1 MVKKFFVELISK
13 TEDFL
18 KSQSGLS
25 ESFSLLYVLA
35 IVFGV
40 AAVIFVSCF
49 VICKIAAK
57 KKGVTSKK
65 KNTTLIIL
73 GIIFILFGSVSALL
87 APSFA
92 KSVQTTPTTTIT
104 TTTEEETSDSISVD
118 LPVPDPEPLLKP
130 HATEKTSPKNQGIT
144 WEIISNGSIKNKFT
158 RPDTISFAS
167 GDEYAQFDGIFSFR
181 GDNYR
186 SGATF
191 STAEIKDAV
200 LTRKWNSSV
209 GSLNG
214 WGGCGWTGQPLVVR
228 WDKDTKAIMNMYP
241 EKKNKENLVEA
252 IYATLDGRVYFY
264 DMEDGSYTR
273 DPLNFHMSFKGAG
286 ALDPRGYPLLYL
298 GSGLYNEERTPRIFV
313 VSLIDGKILY
323 EQSGTDPF
331 NYRSWGAFDSSPL
344 LNAQT
349 DTLIWPGENGIIYT
363 IKLNT
368 KYNKVDGK
376 ISVKPENVVKVRYKT
391 KAGRTLGFESSIIGV
406 GEYLF
411 AADNGGVLLCFN
423 ANTMELIWA
432 QNVRDD
438 VNASPVFEWGKN
450 SKGYLYVTTS
460 MEYAKGNSYIFKID
474 AETGEIIWE
483 KKYSNILKDPEVSG
497 GILGTPMLG
506 KKGTTAE
513 GLIIFPVGKTDMS
526 SAGILV
532 ALDTETGKTVWKKQM
547 SSYAWSSPTAVYS
560 KDSKAY
566 VLSGI
571 ASGNLYL
578 IDAKSGEIVDTLP
591 LNSTIESSPVVFENN
606 IILGTRGRG
615 VFGIEIS

>member
-1 MVKKFFVELISK
+1 MKFFELISK
-13 TEDFL
+13 AEQFL
-18 KSQSGLS
+18 
-25 ESFSLLYVLA
+25 ESKLGISDGFNLLYAL
-35 IVFGV
+35 
-40 AAVIFVSCF
+40 AVIFSITA
-49 VICKIAAK
+49 VI
-57 KKGVTSKK
+57 
-65 KNTTLIIL
+65 LIISFISVKIKNKKSESVKKSGVAL
-73 GIIFILFGSVSALL
+73 AVMMAIFVVLASFSVAF
-87 APSFA
+87 APS
-92 KSVQTTPTTTIT
+92 VPQQTIT
-104 TTTEEETSDSISVD
+104 TEPSSDEEETTESIPVD
-118 LPVPDPEPLLKP
+118 LPVEEPMPVLKP
-130 HATEKTSPKNQGIT
+130 HATEETSPKKQGIT
-144 WEIISNGSIKNKFT
+144 WEIISNGSITNNFK

-167 GDEYAQFDGIFSFR
+167 GDEYAKLDGIFSFR

-191 STAEIKDAV
+191 STAEINDAV
-200 LTRKWNSSV
+200 LTQKWNSHV

-228 WDKDTKAIMNMYP
+228 WDNDTKAIMNMYP

-252 IYATLDGRVYFY
+252 IYATLDGKVYFY

-298 GSGLYNEERTPRIFV
+298 GSGLYNEDRAPRIFV

-323 EQSGTDPF
+323 EQSGVDSF
-331 NYRSWGAFDSSPL
+331 NFRAWGAFDSSPL
-344 LNAQT
+344 VNAET

-363 IKLNT
+363 LKLNT
-368 KYNKVDGK
+368 KYNKVDGT
-376 ISVKPENVVKVRYKT
+376 ISVNPENIVKARYQT
-391 KAGRTLGFESSIIGV
+391 TAGRTLGFESSIIGV

-438 VNASPVFEWGKN
+438 INASPVFEWGEN

-460 MEYAKGNSYIFKID
+460 MEYGGGNSYVFKID
-474 AETGEIIWE
+474 AETGEIVWA
-483 KKYSNILKDPEVSG
+483 KKYSNIMKDSEVSG

-506 KKGTTAE
+506 KKGTSAE
-513 GLIIFPVGKTDMS
+513 DLIIFPVGKTDMS

-532 ALDTETGKTVWKKQM
+532 ALDTETGKTVWEKQM
-547 SSYAWSSPTAVYS
+547 NSYAWSSPTAIYS

-571 ASGNLYL
+571 ATGNLYL
-578 IDAKSGEIVDTLP
+578 IDARSGETIDTLS
-591 LNSTIESSPVVFENN
+591 LDSTIESSPVVFENS

-615 VFGIEIS
+615 VFGIEIK